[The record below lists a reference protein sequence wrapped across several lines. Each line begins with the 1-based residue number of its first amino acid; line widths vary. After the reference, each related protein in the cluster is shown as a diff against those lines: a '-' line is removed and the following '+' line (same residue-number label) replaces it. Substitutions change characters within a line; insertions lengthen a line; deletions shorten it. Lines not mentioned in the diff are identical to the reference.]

1 MLEFKNVSASCGRT
15 PILEQVSVS
24 FPKGIITVLIGPNG
38 CGKTTLLQCLNGT
51 SRVTSG
57 EIYLEGQDYLKL
69 SLKERARK
77 ISFLPQIRT
86 IIPASPARMLVEHGR
101 FPYLGFS
108 RKKTKEDDRIVENAL
123 SFTHTASYANQPVDT
138 LSGGIRQRVF
148 FAMALAQDCDYLVLD
163 EPATYLDPDGQRE
176 FLSMARELKAQGKTV
191 ILTLHNLS
199 HAISL
204 ADRLIIMNDRRVIAQ
219 DVPKKCLD
227 DHIIQDIFHVS
238 CKQFK
243 DKDGTYYFFQ

>member
-86 IIPASPARMLVEHGR
+86 IIPAIPARMLVEHGR
-101 FPYLGFS
+101 FPYLVFS
-108 RKKTKEDDRIVENAL
+108 RKKTK
-123 SFTHTASYANQPVDT
+123 
-138 LSGGIRQRVF
+138 
-148 FAMALAQDCDYLVLD
+148 
-163 EPATYLDPDGQRE
+163 
-176 FLSMARELKAQGKTV
+176 
-191 ILTLHNLS
+191 
-199 HAISL
+199 
-204 ADRLIIMNDRRVIAQ
+204 
-219 DVPKKCLD
+219 
-227 DHIIQDIFHVS
+227 
-238 CKQFK
+238 
-243 DKDGTYYFFQ
+243 